1 MKCRKSNFFLSFC
14 PSLRVIADSLRL
26 SQNIAGVTFLAFGN
40 GAPDVFSAIAA
51 VGNAKDGD
59 AGLAFGAL
67 FGAGVFVSTVIV
79 GIICF
84 ISPFYSVQR
93 PLLRDIIFFMIAGF
107 WAFVVVW
114 DGKIALWETLGFLL
128 LYVAYI
134 FVVLVGRYVNQR
146 IKYAT
151 LGEAAVRKNDF
162 SSANVAT
169 TSDSLIN
176 AERNVNSNE
185 EQRNYEALEEYENEN
200 VTIPLLR
207 KNHETPDVLFSQ
219 PTLALKDALLPFTS
233 DDWTEANY
241 LFKFMLILKVK

>member
-1 MKCRKSNFFLSFC
+1 M
-14 PSLRVIADSLRL
+14 IADSLRL

-114 DGKIALWETLGFLL
+114 DGKIALWETLGTH
-128 LYVAYI
+128 
-134 FVVLVGRYVNQR
+134 NQ
-146 IKYAT
+146 
-151 LGEAAVRKNDF
+151 
-162 SSANVAT
+162 
-169 TSDSLIN
+169 
-176 AERNVNSNE
+176 
-185 EQRNYEALEEYENEN
+185 
-200 VTIPLLR
+200 
-207 KNHETPDVLFSQ
+207 
-219 PTLALKDALLPFTS
+219 LK
-233 DDWTEANY
+233 
-241 LFKFMLILKVK
+241 